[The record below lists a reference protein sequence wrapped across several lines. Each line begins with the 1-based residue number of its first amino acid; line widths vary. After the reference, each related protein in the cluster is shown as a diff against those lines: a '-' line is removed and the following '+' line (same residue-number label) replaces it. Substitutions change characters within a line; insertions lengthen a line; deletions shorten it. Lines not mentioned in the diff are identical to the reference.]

1 MLSITTTADAPLSFD
16 TTTLEATTG
25 ADVTVSYDNESSI
38 PHNIAFYE
46 GDARTDPILG
56 RTDVETGPAVQDLTF
71 TAPSEPGSYLFV
83 CEVHPDDMQGT
94 LVVS

>member
-1 MLSITTTADAPLSFD
+1 M
-16 TTTLEATTG
+16 
-25 ADVTVSYDNESSI
+25 TVSYDNESSI